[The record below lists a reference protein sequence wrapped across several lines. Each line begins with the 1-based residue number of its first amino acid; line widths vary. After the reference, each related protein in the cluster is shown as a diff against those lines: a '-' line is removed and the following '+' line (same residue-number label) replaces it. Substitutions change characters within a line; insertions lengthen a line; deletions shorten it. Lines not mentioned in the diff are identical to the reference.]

1 MDLKTRKDE
10 RVCRT
15 TAFISNNEIK
25 WSSTELGKN
34 LWVTNSDKKTI
45 TEMKIIFTVYFYII

>member
-1 MDLKTRKDE
+1 MDLKIRKDE

-25 WSSTELGKN
+25 WSSTKLGKN
-34 LWVTNSDKKTI
+34 LQVTNSDKKTI
-45 TEMKIIFTVYFYII
+45 IEMKILLLYIFA